1 MADVVI
7 YGPSASTY
15 VRTARL
21 ACAEKGITH
30 TLEPV
35 DLGSEAHAKLHPFR
49 KVPAMR
55 HGDFLLFE
63 SGAIG
68 RYVDRTFSGPALQ
81 PKDIKEL
88 ARMDQWLSAVS
99 DYCYQ
104 AMIREIVIQRVL
116 VPMRGGKPDEA
127 MIKAAWPKVEYQLSV
142 IEQTLAKSQY
152 LAGGALS
159 LADLTLLPIIFYV
172 KVQPEGGPL
181 LAKHKAVSGWFDRMA
196 ARASFGATMPE
207 LPKAA

>member
-1 MADVVI
+1 MADVII
-7 YGPSASTY
+7 YGVSASTY
-15 VRTARL
+15 TRTARL
-21 ACAEKGITH
+21 ACVEKGITH

-35 DLGSEAHAKLHPFR
+35 DLGSDAHAKLHPF
-49 KVPAMR
+49 KKIPVMR

-63 SGAIG
+63 TGAIG
-68 RYVDRTFSGPALQ
+68 RYVDRAFSGPALQ
-81 PKDIKEL
+81 PKDNREL
-88 ARMDQWLSAVS
+88 ARMDQWMSAVS

-142 IEQTLAKSQY
+142 LEQTLGKSQY
-152 LAGGALS
+152 LAGNALS
-159 LADLTLLPIIFYV
+159 LADLTLLPIMFYV

-181 LAKHKAVSGWFDRMA
+181 LAKRKGVSAWFDRMA
-196 ARASFGATMPE
+196 ARPSFGATMPE

>member
-1 MADVVI
+1 MADVII

-35 DLGSEAHAKLHPFR
+35 DLGSDAHAKLHPFR
-49 KVPAMR
+49 KIPAMR
-55 HGDFLLFE
+55 HGDFVLFE
-63 SGAIG
+63 TGAIG
-68 RYVDRTFSGPALQ
+68 RYVDRVFQGPSLQ

-88 ARMDQWLSAVS
+88 ARMDQWMSAVS

-127 MIKAAWPKVEYQLSV
+127 MIKAAWPKVEYQLGV

-152 LAGGALS
+152 LAGNALT
-159 LADLTLLPIIFYV
+159 LADLVLLPIMFYV
-172 KVQPEGGPL
+172 KMQPEGGPL
-181 LAKHKAVSGWFDRMA
+181 VAKHKSVGAWFERMA
-196 ARASFGATMPE
+196 ARPSFGATMPE
-207 LPKAA
+207 FPKAA

>member
-1 MADVVI
+1 MADVII
-7 YGPSASTY
+7 YGPSLSTY

-21 ACAEKGITH
+21 ACAEKSITH
-30 TLEPV
+30 TLEPYPP
-35 DLGSEAHAKLHPFR
+35 GSPEQAKLHPFK

-55 HGDFLLFE
+55 HGDFVLFE

-68 RYVDRTFSGPALQ
+68 RYVDRAFPGPALQ
-81 PKDIKEL
+81 PKDVKEL
-88 ARMDQWLSAVS
+88 ARMDQWMSAVS

-127 MIKAAWPKVEYQLSV
+127 MIQAAWPKAEYQLGVLDASL
-142 IEQTLAKSQY
+142 TKSPY
-152 LAGGALS
+152 LAGNALS
-159 LADLTLLPIIFYV
+159 LADLTLLPILFYL
-172 KVQPEGGPL
+172 KLQPEGGPL
-181 LAKHKAVSGWFDRMA
+181 VAKHKAVSAWYERMA
-196 ARASFGATMPE
+196 ARPSFGATMPE

>member
-1 MADVVI
+1 MADVII
-7 YGPSASTY
+7 YGPSPSTY

-30 TLEPV
+30 TLEPL
-35 DLGSEAHAKLHPFR
+35 DLGSDAHAKLHPFR

-55 HGDFLLFE
+55 HGEFVLFE

-68 RYVDRTFSGPALQ
+68 RYIDRVFPGPALQ

-88 ARMDQWLSAVS
+88 ARMDQWMSAIS

-104 AMIREIVIQRVL
+104 AMIREIVVQRVL
-116 VPMRGGKPDEA
+116 VPMRGGKTDEA
-127 MIKAAWPKVEYQLSV
+127 MVKAAWPKVEYQLSV
-142 IEQTLAKSQY
+142 LEQTLGQQAY

-159 LADLTLLPIIFYV
+159 LADLTLSPILFYV
-172 KVQPEGGPL
+172 KMQPEGGPL
-181 LAKHKAVSGWFDRMA
+181 LARHKGVSAWFDRMA
-196 ARASFGATMPE
+196 ARPSFGATMPE
-207 LPKAA
+207 FPKAA

>member
-1 MADVVI
+1 MADVII

-30 TLEPV
+30 TLEQMPP
-35 DLGSEAHAKLHPFR
+35 GSDEMNKLHPFR

-55 HGDFLLFE
+55 HGDFVLFE

-68 RYVDRTFSGPALQ
+68 RYVDRVFPGPALQ
-81 PKDIKEL
+81 PKDAKEL
-88 ARMDQWLSAVS
+88 ARMDQWMSAVS

-104 AMIREIVIQRVL
+104 AMIRECVIQRVL
-116 VPMRGGKPDEA
+116 VPLRGGKTDEA
-127 MIKAAWPKVEYQLSV
+127 MVKAAWPKTEHQLGV
-142 IEQTLAKSQY
+142 VEQTLAKSQF
-152 LAGGALS
+152 LAGNALS
-159 LADLTLLPIIFYV
+159 LADLTLLPILFYV
-172 KVQPEGGPL
+172 KLQPEGAPL
-181 LAKHKAVSGWFDRMA
+181 VAKHKAVSAWFDRMA
-196 ARASFGATMPE
+196 ARPSFGATMPE

>member
-1 MADVVI
+1 MTDVTI
-7 YGPSASTY
+7 CGPSASTY

-21 ACAEKGITH
+21 ACVEKGITH

-35 DLGSEAHAKLHPFR
+35 DVGSDAHARLHPFR
-49 KVPAMR
+49 KIPILR
-55 HGDFLLFE
+55 HGDFLLYE
-63 SGAIG
+63 TGAVG
-68 RYVDRTFSGPALQ
+68 RYVDRAFPGPALQ
-81 PKDIKEL
+81 PKDVKEL
-88 ARMDQWLSAVS
+88 ARMDQWMSAVS

-127 MIKAAWPKVEYQLSV
+127 MIKAAWPKTEYQLSV
-142 IEQTLAKSQY
+142 LEQTLGKSPY
-152 LAGGALS
+152 LAGNALS
-159 LADLTLLPIIFYV
+159 LADLTLLPILFYV

-181 LAKHKAVSGWFDRMA
+181 MAKHKGVSAWFERMA
-196 ARASFGATMPE
+196 ARPSFGATLPE

>member
-1 MADVVI
+1 MADVTI

-21 ACAEKGITH
+21 ACVEKGITH

-35 DLGSEAHAKLHPFR
+35 DLGSDAHAKLHPF
-49 KVPAMR
+49 KKIPAMR
-55 HGDFLLFE
+55 HGDFVLYE
-63 SGAIG
+63 AGAIA
-68 RYVDRTFSGPALQ
+68 RYVDRAFKGPALQ
-81 PKDIKEL
+81 PTDLKEL
-88 ARMDQWLSAVS
+88 ARMDQWTSAIS

-116 VPMRGGKPDEA
+116 VPMRGGKTDEA
-127 MIKAAWPKVEYQLSV
+127 MVKAAWPKVEYQLSV
-142 IEQTLAKSQY
+142 RDQALAKSPY
-152 LAGGALS
+152 LTGGALS
-159 LADLTLLPIIFYV
+159 IADLMLLPILFYM

-181 LAKHKAVSGWFDRMA
+181 VAKNKNISAWFDRMA
-196 ARASFGATMPE
+196 ARPSFGATMPE

>member
-1 MADVVI
+1 
-7 YGPSASTY
+7 

-30 TLEPV
+30 TLEPL

-55 HGDFLLFE
+55 HGDFVLFE

-68 RYVDRTFSGPALQ
+68 RYVDRVFPGPALQ
-81 PKDIKEL
+81 PKDVKEL
-88 ARMDQWLSAVS
+88 ARMDQWMSAVS

-104 AMIREIVIQRVL
+104 AMIREIVVQRVL
-116 VPMRGGKPDEA
+116 VPMRGGKTDEA
-127 MIKAAWPKVEYQLSV
+127 MVKAAWPKVEYQLSV
-142 IEQTLAKSQY
+142 LENTLGKQSY

-159 LADLTLLPIIFYV
+159 LADLMLSPILF
-172 KVQPEGGPL
+172 
-181 LAKHKAVSGWFDRMA
+181 
-196 ARASFGATMPE
+196 
-207 LPKAA
+207 

>member
-7 YGPSASTY
+7 YGPSPSTY

-30 TLEPV
+30 TLEPL

-55 HGDFLLFE
+55 HGDFVLFE

-68 RYVDRTFSGPALQ
+68 RYVDRVFPGPALQ
-81 PKDIKEL
+81 PKDVKEL
-88 ARMDQWLSAVS
+88 ARMDQWMSAVS

-104 AMIREIVIQRVL
+104 AMIREIVVQRVL
-116 VPMRGGKPDEA
+116 VPMRGGKTDEA
-127 MIKAAWPKVEYQLSV
+127 MVKAAWPKVEYQLSV
-142 IEQTLAKSQY
+142 LENTLGKQSY

-159 LADLTLLPIIFYV
+159 LADLMLSPILFYV
-172 KVQPEGGPL
+172 KMQPEGGPL
-181 LAKHKAVSGWFDRMA
+181 FAKHKGVSAWFDRMA
-196 ARASFGATMPE
+196 ARPSFGATMPE
-207 LPKAA
+207 MPKAA

>member
-35 DLGSEAHAKLHPFR
+35 DVGTESHAKLHPFR
-49 KVPAMR
+49 KFPSMR

-68 RYVDRTFSGPALQ
+68 RYVDRAFPGPALQ
-81 PKDIKEL
+81 PKDVKEL

-116 VPMRGGKPDEA
+116 VPMRGGKTDEA
-127 MIKAAWPKVEYQLSV
+127 MVKAAWPKVEYQLSV
-142 IEQTLAKSQY
+142 LEQTLGQQHY

-159 LADLTLLPIIFYV
+159 LADLMLVPILFYV
-172 KVQPEGGPL
+172 KLQPEGGPL
-181 LAKHKAVSGWFDRMA
+181 VAKHKGVSAWFDRMA
-196 ARASFGATMPE
+196 ARPSFGATMPE

>member
-35 DLGSEAHAKLHPFR
+35 DMGSESHAKLHPFR
-49 KVPAMR
+49 KFPSLK
-55 HGDFLLFE
+55 HGDFLVFE

-68 RYVDRTFSGPALQ
+68 RYVDRAFSGPALQ
-81 PKDIKEL
+81 PKDVKEL
-88 ARMDQWLSAVS
+88 ARMDQWMSAIS

-104 AMIREIVIQRVL
+104 AMIRECVIQRVL
-116 VPMRGGKPDEA
+116 VPMRGGKTDEA
-127 MIKAAWPKVEYQLSV
+127 MVKAAWPKIEHQLSV
-142 IEQTLAKSQY
+142 LEQTLGKQQF

-159 LADLTLLPIIFYV
+159 LADLTLVPIIFYV
-172 KVQPEGGPL
+172 KLQPEGGPL
-181 LAKHKAVSGWFDRMA
+181 LAKHKGVSAWFDRMA
-196 ARASFGATMPE
+196 ARPSFGATMPE
-207 LPKAA
+207 MPKAA

>member
-1 MADVVI
+1 MADIVI

-15 VRTARL
+15 TRTARL
-21 ACAEKGITH
+21 ACVEKGVPH

-35 DLGSEAHAKLHPFR
+35 DVGSDANAKLHPFR

-55 HGDFLLFE
+55 HGDFMLFE
-63 SGAIG
+63 SAAIG
-68 RYVDRTFSGPALQ
+68 RYIDRSFPGPALQ
-81 PKDIKEL
+81 PADPKEL

-116 VPMRGGKPDEA
+116 VPLRGGKPDQA
-127 MIKAAWPKVEYQLSV
+127 MIAAAWPKVEYQLSV
-142 IEQTLAKSQY
+142 LDQAVAKSPY
-152 LAGGALS
+152 LAGNSLS
-159 LADLTLLPIIFYV
+159 LADLMLLPIIFYV

-181 LAKHKAVSGWFDRMA
+181 MAKNKALSAWFDRMA
-196 ARASFGATMPE
+196 ARPSFGATMPE
-207 LPKAA
+207 MPKAA

>member
-1 MADVVI
+1 MADVAI
-7 YGPSASTY
+7 YGPSPSTY

-30 TLEPV
+30 TLEPL

-55 HGDFLLFE
+55 HGDFALFE
-63 SGAIG
+63 SGAIA
-68 RYVDRTFSGPALQ
+68 RYVDRVFPGPALQ
-81 PKDIKEL
+81 PKDVKEL
-88 ARMDQWLSAVS
+88 ARMDQWMSAVS

-116 VPMRGGKPDEA
+116 VPMRGGKTDEA
-127 MIKAAWPKVEYQLSV
+127 MVKAAWPKVEYQLSV
-142 IEQTLAKSQY
+142 LEQTLGQQPY

-159 LADLTLLPIIFYV
+159 LADLTLSPILFYV
-172 KVQPEGGPL
+172 KMQPEGGPL
-181 LAKHKAVSGWFDRMA
+181 LAKHKGVSAWFDRMA
-196 ARASFGATMPE
+196 ARPSFGATMPE
-207 LPKAA
+207 FPKAA